1 MTLIHHGLCDMRSL
15 HAIPGEELHSSKCVI
30 TCSSEVILYEQSLR
44 KNAAL
49 TRYQPEDCGNIRN
62 GKLVVSVL
70 YKHRTESKHYHIC
83 IRILNKAP
91 NVESVCQCIQICK
104 FTSYEQKP
112 SAVWPPFR
120 HQNVGNSVLNSPCSV

>member
-1 MTLIHHGLCDMRSL
+1 MLTWNMTLIHHGLCDMRSL

-91 NVESVCQCIQICK
+91 NVES
-104 FTSYEQKP
+104 
-112 SAVWPPFR
+112 AVWPPFR